1 MFVILIAAASFVGV
15 ACLVAGVWSM
25 LGSSQTTSAEVRL
38 QAYAN
43 GRDAS
48 ASAQGAS
55 GKGLLSSPLEDATGL
70 LENFAKQFN
79 VRKYLDQA
87 DMRVAPTKLLL
98 IIGGLGVGGAL
109 LWAAVAPMKFL
120 APLVGIALAV
130 IPVLFVWFKRKRR
143 LGKFTKQLPDA
154 LDLIGRALR
163 AGHALGSGMKMVA
176 DESPEPIGSEF
187 RRCFDEQN
195 FGVPLEESLQGLCE
209 RIPTLDVRFF
219 VTAVILQRQTG
230 GDLAEILDKIGHL
243 VRERFKI
250 WGAIQAL
257 TGEGRL
263 SGIVLLALPPVL
275 FVVMWRLNPGYVM
288 VLFDDPLGNKM
299 LAVGLVMQLLGAI
312 VIKKIIDIKV

>member
-25 LGSSQTTSAEVRL
+25 FGSSQATAAEARL
-38 QAYAN
+38 QAYAS

-48 ASAQGAS
+48 AVANGPS
-55 GKGLLSSPLEDATGL
+55 GKGLLASPLEDASGL
-70 LENFAKQFN
+70 LESFAKKFN
-79 VRKYLDQA
+79 VRKFLDQA
-87 DMRVAPTKLLL
+87 DMRIAPAKLLL
-98 IIGGLGVGGAL
+98 IIGGLGFGGAL
-109 LWAAVAPMKFL
+109 LWATVAPMKFL
-120 APLVGIALAV
+120 APLVGVGLAI
-130 IPVLFVWFKRKRR
+130 IPVFFVFYKRKRR
-143 LGKFTKQLPDA
+143 LNKFTKQLPDA
-154 LDLIGRALR
+154 LDLVGRALR

-243 VRERFKI
+243 VRERFQI

>member
-1 MFVILIAAASFVGV
+1 MFVILIAVASFVGV

-25 LGSSQTTSAEVRL
+25 LGGSQTTSAEVRL

-48 ASAQGAS
+48 AANGPSS
-55 GKGLLSSPLEDATGL
+55 KGLLSSPLEDASGL
-70 LENFAKQFN
+70 LENFAKRFN

-87 DMRVAPTKLLL
+87 DMTVAPTKLLL

-120 APLVGIALAV
+120 APLVGIALAL
-130 IPVLFVWFKRKRR
+130 IPVVFVYFKRKRR
-143 LGKFTKQLPDA
+143 LNKFTKQLPDA
-154 LDLIGRALR
+154 LDLVGRALR

-275 FVVMWRLNPGYVM
+275 FIVMWRLNPGYVM

>member
-1 MFVILIAAASFVGV
+1 MFVILIAAASFIGV

-25 LGSSQTTSAEVRL
+25 FGGAQTTAAEVRL
-38 QAYAN
+38 QAYAS
-43 GRDAS
+43 GRDGSS
-48 ASAQGAS
+48 AANGPT
-55 GKGLLSSPLEDATGL
+55 GKGLLSSPLEDASGL

-87 DMRVAPTKLLL
+87 DMRIAPSKLLL
-98 IIGGLGVGGAL
+98 IIAGLGVGGAL

-120 APLVGIALAV
+120 APLVGVALAV